1 MLNKHGIVTEVEFI
15 NNVAKSESENVLHEK
30 NEAYTIFICLRLWE
44 REREWEW
51 ETLLFCCWWRPKS
64 LWNRIK
70 WDFYTSH
77 CSCELFVLLLSC
89 GTNSK
94 IHLAEQK
101 SVRDREKIAKE
112 FGPCELVSHRNGNE
126 TLRRN
131 CAFMYGASGK
141 DCRKTLNNANEPMRV
156 SAVEISK
163 HTFKRFPSRHRKTMA
178 AKQRNARSL
187 HDLVT
192 DFSSPFRVLPLTL
205 TSFLPILPSFSHSFS
220 QILIR
225 FFRIFFFSFFFFTII
240 FAFLG
245 YSTLWPRHPFI
256 FARSLYLSLSFVF
269 LIFHLFVYIHFIF
282 GKFYRWRSAAQ
293 F

>member
-1 MLNKHGIVTEVEFI
+1 M
-15 NNVAKSESENVLHEK
+15 AKK
-30 NEAYTIFICLRLWE
+30 
-44 REREWEW
+44 
-51 ETLLFCCWWRPKS
+51 
-64 LWNRIK
+64 
-70 WDFYTSH
+70 
-77 CSCELFVLLLSC
+77 
-89 GTNSK
+89 
-94 IHLAEQK
+94 
-101 SVRDREKIAKE
+101 

-141 DCRKTLNNANEPMRV
+141 DCRKTLNNSNEPMRV

-225 FFRIFFFSFFFFTII
+225 FFRIFFFSFFSSPS
-240 FAFLG
+240 FLHFLVTPL
-245 YSTLWPRHPFI
+245 SDPAIHSFSR
-256 FARSLYLSLSFVF
+256 SLSFVF